1 MTLREGFLDLDL
13 VWSSEE
19 QAGSENHSLRPQ
31 ADFFAGTGNSITF
44 PRCSGGSHFTRFE
57 NVDGM

>member
-1 MTLREGFLDLDL
+1 MIRSGWEA
-13 VWSSEE
+13 SEE
-19 QAGSENHSLRPQ
+19 QIGSENQSLRLQ
-31 ADFFAGTGNSITF
+31 AVFFAGRRNSTTF